1 MFTKDRVCAAAVS
14 LTLVISAPTSA
25 AAQKLAFVDA
35 FVAFHSALFGTYGD
49 EGRDV
54 TAALER
60 MSASLDVWE
69 LSRREAEAELRARP
83 TPAPSDRALFYAD
96 ARQFD
101 AAIAAMRDAVDAGA
115 SVAAEPSRAPLH
127 LYLGGLYEAAGQRAE
142 AGAAFRAA
150 RALDPSDPVAA
161 YLIGLHRSETAA
173 AHEAVADDAV
183 ADDSD
188 TQEALQPLL
197 ATLMRAYDGPGLA
210 SKRPLPQFAL
220 IDDLSAPTRVF
231 APAAYASGFALAV
244 EGRFHEAIDVFRVS
258 VAKDPLVTDPAG
270 RSPNFL
276 SGIAALRQRRGQ
288 PATEALEAVVR
299 EYPSSAE
306 AHRVLGIVY
315 RAAGRLPESI
325 ARFEEAVRLAP
336 DDERA
341 RVALGSALIEA
352 GRLEDAERALR
363 EAIAR
368 LPASGEARWALAD
381 VYERQ
386 DRGNEAIRVL
396 EESAS
401 LIVVA
406 GKVHLYW
413 RIAEIA
419 HALHRDHRRAIDV
432 LTRRMRLVPNEPHA
446 HKDLGLA
453 YARAGRDDE
462 ALLELL
468 MTRLLG
474 YEDAETLT
482 AIGQIH
488 LNQNRLER
496 AEATLV
502 RAVALDPK
510 FAHAHY
516 ALGRTLQRLGRA
528 AEAGEQ
534 MNAFDRLRAA
544 AFEEQR
550 LKYEREAGAAAASV
564 PPN

>member
-1 MFTKDRVCAAAVS
+1 MMFAKDCVRAAAVS

-49 EGRDV
+49 EGREV
-54 TAALER
+54 TAALAR

-69 LSRREAEAELRARP
+69 QSRREAEAELRGRP
-83 TPAPSDRALFYAD
+83 TPAPSDLALFYAD

-101 AAIAAMRDAVDAGA
+101 AAIAAMRDAV
-115 SVAAEPSRAPLH
+115 AAEPSRAPLY
-127 LYLGGLYEAAGQRAE
+127 LYLGRLHETVGQRVEAA
-142 AGAAFRAA
+142 AAFQVA

-161 YLIGLHRSETAA
+161 YLIGLHVSETSPPSDTPA
-173 AHEAVADDAV
+173 

-188 TQEALQPLL
+188 TQAALQPLL
-197 ATLMRAYDGPGLA
+197 ATLMRAHDGPGLA

-244 EGRFHEAIDVFRVS
+244 QGRFREAIEVFRGS
-258 VAKDPLVTDPAG
+258 VAQDPLVIDPAG
-270 RSPNFL
+270 RSANL
-276 SGIAALRQRRGQ
+276 LRGIAALRQRRGE
-288 PATEALEAVVR
+288 PAAEALEAVVR

-306 AHRVLGIVY
+306 AHRVLGIVH

-325 ARFEEAVRLAP
+325 AQFEEAVRLAP
-336 DDERA
+336 GDERA

-363 EAIAR
+363 DAIAR

-386 DRGNEAIRVL
+386 DRGRDAIRVL

-413 RIAEIA
+413 RIAQIA
-419 HALHRDHRRAIDV
+419 YAQHRDHRRVIDV
-432 LTRRMRLVPNEPHA
+432 LTQRMRLVPNEPHA

-453 YARAGRDDE
+453 YSRAGRDEE

-468 MTRLLG
+468 MTTLLG

-488 LNQNRLER
+488 LNQSRLER
-496 AEATLV
+496 AEAALV
-502 RAVALDPK
+502 RAVSLDPA
-510 FAHAHY
+510 FAHARY

-528 AEAGEQ
+528 AQAGEQ
-534 MNAFDRLRAA
+534 MKAFDRLRAA

-550 LKYEREAGAAAASV
+550 LKYEREAAAAATET
-564 PPN
+564 PPK

>member
-1 MFTKDRVCAAAVS
+1 MFAKDCVRAAAVS
-14 LTLVISAPTSA
+14 LTIVISAPTSA

-49 EGRDV
+49 EGPEV
-54 TAALER
+54 TAALAR

-69 LSRREAEAELRARP
+69 QSRREAEAELRARP
-83 TPAPSDRALFYAD
+83 TPAPFDRALFYAD

-101 AAIAAMRDAVDAGA
+101 AAIAAMRDAVATEPA
-115 SVAAEPSRAPLH
+115 SVPLH
-127 LYLGGLYEAAGQRAE
+127 VYLGRLYEAVGQQAE
-142 AGAAFRAA
+142 AATAFQTA
-150 RALDPSDPVAA
+150 RTLDPSDPVVA
-161 YLIGLHRSETAA
+161 YLIGLQVSETAG
-173 AHEAVADDAV
+173 

-188 TQEALQPLL
+188 RQAALQPLL
-197 ATLMRAYDGPGLA
+197 ATLMRAHDGPGLA

-244 EGRFHEAIDVFRVS
+244 QGRFREAIEVFRVS
-258 VAKDPLVTDPAG
+258 VAQDPLVIDPAG
-270 RSPNFL
+270 RSANL
-276 SGIAALRQRRGQ
+276 LRGIAALRQRRGP
-288 PATEALEAVVR
+288 PAAEALEAVVR

-336 DDERA
+336 GDERA
-341 RVALGSALIEA
+341 RVALGTALTEA

-363 EAIAR
+363 DAVVR

-386 DRGNEAIRVL
+386 DRGHDAIRVL

-413 RIAEIA
+413 RIARIA
-419 HALHRDHRRAIDV
+419 YAQHRDHRRVIDV
-432 LTRRMRLVPNEPHA
+432 LTQRMRLVPNEPHA

-453 YARAGRDDE
+453 YSRAGRDEE

-468 MTRLLG
+468 MTGLLG

-482 AIGQIH
+482 AIGQIY

-496 AEATLV
+496 AEAALV
-502 RAVALDPK
+502 RAVSLDPA
-510 FAHAHY
+510 FAHARY

-534 MNAFDRLRAA
+534 MKAFDRLRAA

-550 LKYEREAGAAAASV
+550 LKYEREAAAASA